1 MLQGQGG
8 QAQSQG
14 SQSQNQGQ
22 NQSQG
27 MHQHPQQQQ
36 QQQQQQP
43 VGDMHQ
49 HQFYHGMGPPPPHP
63 MGQMGPMG
71 PMMPPGFGFASQGI
85 DQHQMYL
92 QMMHQSQRGSPLG
105 HLQQGPQPQP
115 QGRPQPQSNARASLL
130 QSLNQP
136 AIVSPTASSAS
147 TFNPASSQSP
157 VAAQIQATQAE
168 LQAST
173 DSLKLALF
181 GAPKQEPTAAQR
193 QTEDLK
199 MALFGGSRPE
209 FSQPQP
215 SPKKEETNLLAMLQK
230 SSNSSSPAMSSSFHE
245 PTHEPAEP
253 VIDSFRAKDTATKS
267 PPPKESPAPPSTSRF
282 TYVNPFHS
290 FTSASHSPVQ
300 PTPSSPPV
308 SRTAPAPAPV
318 PAPPAQEI
326 SSAPSSKRSSLVA
339 PIQRRETP
347 THTESAT
354 ASRTHERDQK
364 RYQVDQLLPPHSA
377 WNHRVQKLAK
387 GSSSVPDGVYLN
399 HPESATT
406 VYDTGLDN
414 SDAIFS
420 EDLETIPI
428 TLIPTD
434 VEYNHGKLVAVSKGY
449 ISYAA
454 KGGKIRV
461 IQQLHGHRT
470 LLRGHTDQVIDM
482 GFSATE
488 SLDILGLQLLA
499 SVGKDS
505 RVIIWNLSGSESD
518 STDISHSKYMELV
531 GVSQSDQPRYGRIAW
546 NPTQPSVL
554 ALVNCDDHSVLV
566 VDVQKLM
573 ESSESPVISETKLLQ
588 HAVVIEAHEQTI
600 NDIAYSADGS
610 VIITA
615 SEDGTVKFW
624 EVDSTKAT
632 LLHAFVPHG
641 GLGVTNAIFVDQS
654 DSTTARC
661 VVTACRRGTE
671 LSLFQIN
678 NSELLDQFVF
688 KEPPTSSRRSSVGK
702 GASRLHDMRM
712 FNFMGYDLETSSL
725 VLANSARLSLFG
737 LKITVSA
744 SESVPVA
751 SGVSQAKYIKSTT
764 ESDHSPC
771 SAKFDFM
778 IEYPMPQPVVS
789 FVVLPD
795 VSLEYNG
802 FSVYCIQAKAVQQ
815 YIIKGLEPHDK
826 HKCQAFIS
834 TVSAPKQTET
844 KTKPNSRTTTPKAS
858 NSPSTKVNDN
868 TDSTF
873 KTQKTLEQAT
883 APSAAVP
890 DTQEKEPLK
899 LHGPVINGAIA
910 KLKEKKRNSA
920 NASAAESPILPDVQD
935 KRESPKLTT
944 SGRATRKSSQDLSLA
959 AQDVKKPQM
968 PSPSE
973 TKSGDST
980 RSARTVRRQQDTTS
994 EGLPPVPDQGSALL
1008 PSGTISVSV
1017 SELQSLLQ
1025 SMEDKISSRF
1035 ERKLTAEL
1043 EQHYRR
1049 VEEDQISR
1057 QEAVLK
1063 MVSQSLAKNT
1073 EQLLVQ
1079 TVHKEIQNSVVPSLN
1094 KIVGAAVERQLTR
1107 AIGDAAV
1114 KALPAAIN
1122 TSVSE
1127 NVERVMGSASF
1138 MNELTT
1144 QVATSIR
1151 PSIEES
1157 FKDSFTKVLIPSYQ
1171 KATQAMFQQIHAAF
1185 QSGIEDLTS
1194 ANQKDQEAVEN
1205 LNQSVKKLSSNVEVI
1220 QSSVAQVAQ
1229 AQSDHSFPGG
1239 VQRQDPRRSVSGLQ
1253 RALQGDENSAHPA
1266 YVSRRT
1272 SQQQSPVESKQ
1283 MANINQLIAYG
1294 DFEEAFTQALS
1305 TNDSNIV
1312 FHICSKVSPRA
1323 VFQQS
1328 PTSTGTLSQPVL
1340 LALTLHLA
1348 NEQLAQNL
1356 GTKLTWLQEVLMRLN
1371 TKDPMLS
1378 EHMSRILP
1386 NVHRRLSDTYKE
1398 LINGT
1403 EPSPHIHTI
1412 QRLIAFVE
1420 SMQL

>member
-1 MLQGQGG
+1 MLQGQGS
-8 QAQSQG
+8 QAQNQG
-14 SQSQNQGQ
+14 SQNQNQGQ
-22 NQSQG
+22 SQSQG
-27 MHQHPQQQQ
+27 MHQQHPQQQQ
-36 QQQQQQP
+36 QP
-43 VGDMHQ
+43 PMGDMHQ
-49 HQFYHGMGPPPPHP
+49 RPFFHSMGPPPHP
-63 MGQMGPMG
+63 IGQMGPMG
-71 PMMPPGFGFASQGI
+71 PMGQMMPPGFGFANQGI

-92 QMMHQSQRGSPLG
+92 QMMHHSQRGSPLG
-105 HLQQGPQPQP
+105 HTQQAPHAQP

-136 AIVSPTASSAS
+136 AVVSPTASSAA
-147 TFNPASSQSP
+147 TFNSQSSHSP
-157 VAAQIQATQAE
+157 VAAQTQATQAE

-173 DSLKLALF
+173 DSLKMALF
-181 GAPKQEPTAAQR
+181 GAPKQEPTAAQK

-199 MALFGGSRPE
+199 LALFGGPRTE

-215 SPKKEETNLLAMLQK
+215 SPKMEETNLLAMLQK
-230 SSNSSSPAMSSSFHE
+230 SSNTSSPAVSSSFHE
-245 PTHEPAEP
+245 PAQEQAEP
-253 VIDSFRAKDTATKS
+253 TTVDSFRSMDSTKS
-267 PPPKESPAPPSTSRF
+267 PPPKESPVQPSTSRF

-300 PTPSSPPV
+300 PTSSSPPV
-308 SRTAPAPAPV
+308 SRTLPAPAPSV
-318 PAPPAQEI
+318 PAPVQEPV
-326 SSAPSSKRSSLVA
+326 SSAPSSKRSSVVA
-339 PIQRRETP
+339 PFQRRETP
-347 THTESAT
+347 THTEPAPV
-354 ASRTHERDQK
+354 RTHERDQK

-387 GSSSVPDGVYLN
+387 GSSSVPDGVYLS
-399 HPESATT
+399 HPGSAIT

-449 ISYAA
+449 ISYVA

-488 SLDILGLQLLA
+488 ALDILGLQLLA

-546 NPTQPSVL
+546 NPAQPSVL
-554 ALVNCDDHSVLV
+554 ALVNDDHSVLV

-573 ESSESPVISETKLLQ
+573 ESSESPVISEAKLLQ

-632 LLHAFVPHG
+632 LLHTFVPHG

-654 DSTTARC
+654 ENITARC

-671 LSLFQIN
+671 LSLFQIDH
-678 NSELLDQFVF
+678 SELLDQFVF
-688 KEPPTSSRRSSVGK
+688 KEPPSSSRRTSLGK
-702 GASRLHDMRM
+702 GGSRLHDMRM
-712 FNFMGYDLETSSL
+712 FNFVGYDHETSSL
-725 VLANSARLSLFG
+725 VLANSVRLSLFG
-737 LKITVSA
+737 LKISVSA
-744 SESVPVA
+744 LESVAVA
-751 SGVSQAKYIKSTT
+751 SGVTQAEYIKSTT
-764 ESDHSPC
+764 ESDYLQC
-771 SAKFDFM
+771 KAKFDFM

-795 VSLEYNG
+795 LSLEHNG

-826 HKCQAFIS
+826 HKCLTFAS
-834 TVSAPKQTET
+834 TASAPKQTET
-844 KTKPNSRTTTPKAS
+844 KTKPSSRTTTPKAS
-858 NSPSTKVNDN
+858 NSPSSKVNDN

-873 KTQKTLEQAT
+873 KTQKPLELAT
-883 APSAAVP
+883 APASTVP
-890 DTQEKEPLK
+890 EAQDKEPLR

-920 NASAAESPILPDVQD
+920 NASTEGPVPDVQD

-944 SGRATRKSSQDLSLA
+944 SGRATRKSSQDLSSA
-959 AQDVKKPQM
+959 AQEIKKPQAS
-968 PSPSE
+968 SPSE
-973 TKSGDST
+973 TKAAGDST
-980 RSARTVRRQQDTTS
+980 RSARTLRRQDATS
-994 EGLPPVPDQGSALL
+994 EGLPPVSDQSSTLL

-1017 SELQSLLQ
+1017 SEFQSLLQ

-1035 ERKLTAEL
+1035 EKKLTAEL

-1057 QEAVLK
+1057 QEAVLT

-1094 KIVGAAVERQLTR
+1094 KIVGAAVERQLSR
-1107 AIGDAAV
+1107 AISDAAV
-1114 KALPAAIN
+1114 KALPSAID
-1122 TSVSE
+1122 TAVSE
-1127 NVERVMGSASF
+1127 NVERVMGSQSF
-1138 MNELTT
+1138 VKELTT
-1144 QVATSIR
+1144 QVASSIR

-1157 FKDSFTKVLIPSYQ
+1157 FRESFTKTLIPSYQ

-1194 ANQKDQEAVEN
+1194 ANQKDHEAVES
-1205 LNQSVKKLSSNVEVI
+1205 LTQSVKKLSSNVEAI
-1220 QSSVAQVAQ
+1220 QASVAQVVQ
-1229 AQSDHSFPGG
+1229 AQSDHSFPGS
-1239 VQRQDPRRSVSGLQ
+1239 VQRPDPRRNVSGLQ
-1253 RALQGDENSAHPA
+1253 RALQGDENVAHSG
-1266 YVSRRT
+1266 YGSRRT
-1272 SQQQSPVESKQ
+1272 SQQQSPVETKQ
-1283 MANINQLIAYG
+1283 MATINQLIAYS

-1305 TNDSNIV
+1305 TNDPNIV

-1323 VFQQS
+1323 VFQQT
-1328 PTSTGTLSQPVL
+1328 PTSSGTLSQPVL
-1340 LALTLHLA
+1340 LALTHHLA
-1348 NEQLAQNL
+1348 NEQLGQNL

-1371 TKDPMLS
+1371 PKDPMLS
-1378 EHMSRILP
+1378 DHMSRILP
-1386 NVHRRLSDTYKE
+1386 TVHRRLSDTYKE
-1398 LINGT
+1398 LITGT
-1403 EPSPHIHTI
+1403 EPSPHLHTI